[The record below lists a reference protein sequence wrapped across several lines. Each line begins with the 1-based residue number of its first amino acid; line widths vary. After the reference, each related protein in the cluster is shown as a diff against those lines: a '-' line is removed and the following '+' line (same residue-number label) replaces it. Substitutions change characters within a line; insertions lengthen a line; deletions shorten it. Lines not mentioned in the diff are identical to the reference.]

1 MSARSATKRAVQRS
15 LKARIFWGAVAV
27 LSPLWAQ
34 AGVRSELHAL
44 RTQEAA
50 LQRGLD
56 RTLRDRSQARDA
68 LRLAED
74 KVADIGRRLVRTR
87 MREQGLRR
95 EIADLRARAA
105 RLRQTRNAERAD
117 VARQAAAAYMMGRAG
132 TLQLLFSQENPRLV
146 ARMVQYYRYVVRARA
161 QQIEAAR
168 RTLRALDKTTAAI
181 RAKIRQARVVA
192 KTESGQKR
200 RLEGAL
206 ARRKV
211 LVSEWD
217 HRAMSGR
224 SRLRALRA
232 RAHRLETLLRGL
244 RRLPQVPG
252 RIPDLRGPFGD
263 FKGRLPLPVPA
274 RFATLRASALR
285 GGLNRWAG
293 IVIPGRPGEEVRAVF
308 SGRVVYANWLR
319 GYGLL
324 LILQDGDRYMTLYGH
339 NQTLLKHVGDFVRG
353 GEVIATVGDSGGFSR
368 PGLYFDLSHN
378 GQPLDPLAWLAH

>member
-1 MSARSATKRAVQRS
+1 MNATSAARTARKRG
-15 LKARIFWGAVAV
+15 LKARIIWGVIAT

-34 AGVRSELHAL
+34 AGVRSELRAL
-44 RTQEAA
+44 RQQEAA

-56 RTLRDRSQARDA
+56 RTLRNRSQAQDA

-74 KVADIGRRLVRTR
+74 KVAKVGRRLVLTRTR
-87 MREQGLRR
+87 EQSLQH
-95 EIADLRARAA
+95 EIVDLRAQAA
-105 RLRQTRNAERAD
+105 RLRQTRDAERTAI
-117 VARQAAAAYMMGRAG
+117 ARQAAAAYMMGRAG
-132 TLQLLFSQENPRLV
+132 TLQLFFSQESPRQV
-146 ARMVQYYRYVVRARA
+146 ARMVQYYRYIVRSRAR
-161 QQIEAAR
+161 QLEAAH
-168 RTLRALDKTTAAI
+168 RTLRALGQTAAAI
-181 RAKIRQARVVA
+181 RAKIKEARVIA
-192 KTESGQKR
+192 RAESGQERSLEAALAKR
-200 RLEGAL
+200 R
-206 ARRKV
+206 V
-211 LVSEWD
+211 LVEEWD
-217 HRAMSGR
+217 HRARSGR

-232 RAHRLETLLRGL
+232 RAHRLQALLRGL
-244 RRLPQVPG
+244 RRLPKVPALV
-252 RIPDLRGPFGD
+252 PDLRGPFGD
-263 FKGRLPLPVPA
+263 FRGRLPLPIPA

-293 IVIPGRPGEEVRAVF
+293 IVIPGRPGEDVRAVF

-324 LILQDGDRYMTLYGH
+324 LILQDGDGYMTLYGH